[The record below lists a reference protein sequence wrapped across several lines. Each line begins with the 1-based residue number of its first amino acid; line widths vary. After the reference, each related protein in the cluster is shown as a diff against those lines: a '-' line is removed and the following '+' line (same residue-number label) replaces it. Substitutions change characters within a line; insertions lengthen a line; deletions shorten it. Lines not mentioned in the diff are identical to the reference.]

1 METSKGFGWFLAV
14 VALVLVGVISFP
26 FLLLILLLGGT
37 TTDAHAECVPG
48 GGGKGSVQAPVQ
60 GQPDSKPP
68 APGEKGPDGRPAPYY
83 GVIPVDYDDK
93 GETSGVGGLI
103 PQEYEQ
109 DVIDASKVSGI
120 PTSWLAAQIE
130 AESRWNAGLGPNEA
144 NASGLTQF
152 TAETW
157 ATYGHGASQSD
168 GHASI
173 RAMGEYLRDLKKQLE
188 PTIQSSG
195 QDWKDVVMA
204 GYNAGPGGPMQYGGI
219 PPYEETQTYVKRIH
233 VLHDHFYKRVYGDEV
248 GGKSDGSVDN
258 TPVKESSGEQK
269 TDGDK
274 KKDCG
279 GNYSGGST
287 SGNDDYPWKGY
298 AEGPNPITG
307 AYYVNCTDFSLWRLN
322 QQVGATDPQKPKYT
336 NSNFVNGRVLGN
348 GGDWADTW
356 RAKGWPVDNTP
367 EVGAMAHFYAGA
379 PGASATYGH
388 IAVVKEVKDD
398 GKTVVIEEYNATTP
412 HAYGTR
418 QLPASNISNY
428 LHIPDSE
435 KKK

>member
-1 METSKGFGWFLAV
+1 MDEENNGSTGLIIAG
-14 VALVLVGVISFP
+14 VLVVVLAIIF
-26 FLLLILLLGGT
+26 
-37 TTDAHAECVPG
+37 
-48 GGGKGSVQAPVQ
+48 APVLVVIIIFGNNQ
-60 GQPDSKPP
+60 AAQAACTPGKPSGETAVRGEP
-68 APGEKGPDGRPAPYY
+68 NSTPPPPGEKAPDGRPAPYY

-120 PTSWLAAQIE
+120 PTSWIAAQIE
-130 AESRWNAGLGPNEA
+130 AESRWNAGLGPNKA

-248 GGKSDGSVDN
+248 GGKSDGSVD
-258 TPVKESSGEQK
+258 TAPVQNAPAGSG
-269 TDGDK
+269 GSNSGSG
-274 KKDCG
+274 CSG
-279 GNYSGGST
+279 YSGGST

-307 AYYVNCTDFSLWRLN
+307 AYYGNCTDFSLWR
-322 QQVGATDPQKPKYT
+322 
-336 NSNFVNGRVLGN
+336 
-348 GGDWADTW
+348 
-356 RAKGWPVDNTP
+356 
-367 EVGAMAHFYAGA
+367 
-379 PGASATYGH
+379 
-388 IAVVKEVKDD
+388 
-398 GKTVVIEEYNATTP
+398 
-412 HAYGTR
+412 
-418 QLPASNISNY
+418 
-428 LHIPDSE
+428 
-435 KKK
+435 